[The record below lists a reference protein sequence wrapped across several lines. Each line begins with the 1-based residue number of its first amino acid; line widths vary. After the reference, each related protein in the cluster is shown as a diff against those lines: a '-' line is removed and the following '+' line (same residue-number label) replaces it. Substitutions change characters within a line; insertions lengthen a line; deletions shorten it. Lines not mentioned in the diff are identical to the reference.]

1 MNENEVYVK
10 EASLEDSF
18 IFNTFNANKTAT
30 NQIITFIKN
39 AVLLDKSYIEEQCIQ
54 IKRTRIS
61 PLAGKVLEAFENGDI
76 QLMFSKTAKVSIA
89 IPFIVR
95 RDDNRIVS
103 TIFISSFTALS
114 DDGESITIPMKKLY
128 VLMES
133 AYIALFIQTHPGI
146 LQRNTALMKVC
157 NSIYTTMLIRILN
170 KDYSLSL
177 DKNLFDDI
185 SFIISKFFLEKIW
198 EIKNEDV
205 IYNYASSLCLTPNHM
220 ELKTISNS
228 YNEASIENVGDLLM
242 FMKTLSPR
250 LESIS
255 IRFFIERYMNT
266 YQGGAIMAIDYL
278 PYLFF
283 IIIDTL
289 LGGFMVSSMGIKDIV
304 KNTKG
309 VNMFY
314 AELVKTIM

>member
-1 MNENEVYVK
+1 
-10 EASLEDSF
+10 
-18 IFNTFNANKTAT
+18 
-30 NQIITFIKN
+30 
-39 AVLLDKSYIEEQCIQ
+39 
-54 IKRTRIS
+54 
-61 PLAGKVLEAFENGDI
+61 
-76 QLMFSKTAKVSIA
+76 
-89 IPFIVR
+89 
-95 RDDNRIVS
+95 
-103 TIFISSFTALS
+103 
-114 DDGESITIPMKKLY
+114 
-128 VLMES
+128 
-133 AYIALFIQTHPGI
+133 
-146 LQRNTALMKVC
+146 
-157 NSIYTTMLIRILN
+157 
-170 KDYSLSL
+170 
-177 DKNLFDDI
+177 
-185 SFIISKFFLEKIW
+185 
-198 EIKNEDV
+198 
-205 IYNYASSLCLTPNHM
+205 M